1 MLSLKN
7 TPFLNLIYHPILSQ
21 KRHMIVHTGE
31 RKYECDVCHKRFG
44 RSHHLKRHVKIHELE
59 AASYTQHQFPEGQ
72 LHDETLQ
79 LIYQSLQGA
88 IGRPLCT
95 PNTAPPQYCR
105 CLDLSFTK
113 FFTLRRIQSKTCFFS
128 VEPFIPL

>member
-1 MLSLKN
+1 
-7 TPFLNLIYHPILSQ
+7 
-21 KRHMIVHTGE
+21 MIVHTGE

-88 IGRPLCT
+88 IGRPLSLH
-95 PNTAPPQYCR
+95 PPIVP
-105 CLDLSFTK
+105 LSRLIFY
-113 FFTLRRIQSKTCFFS
+113 
-128 VEPFIPL
+128 